1 MKRIALAVIS
11 ICLVIASVFGFFA
24 AAAGLE
30 DITGILRRSNLQND
44 DIRDSIA
51 LISERYDEIKDNG
64 GDKTAKNYAT
74 AVVTDKYGSS
84 KISAGQKQY
93 DEGKAQLDK
102 GQKEYDAA
110 KAQLDKGKAD
120 YAAAEKLIAEKEKEI
135 ADGEKQIA
143 DGEKQIADG
152 EKQLAKAKKQR
163 DEGQAKLD
171 EVTPI
176 YNKAKPYYD
185 KLHGTTGGNYTEAG
199 LNILLRSL
207 GYNKTVTELFNE
219 YDAAKQQLADADR
232 QIADAEL
239 QLEEGKQQLA
249 AGKEQLAAGKEQLAA
264 GKEQL
269 AAAKKQLDDGDAQL
283 AAGKAKLDD
292 GKAQLADAAEQL
304 AAGKRKMASNSAS
317 MANDLQNLEEMED
330 AQEIVDAGIK
340 ILLANDGIAEKVTD
354 REDYDEVLAAASAYV
369 EEEADSVQQEL
380 ALRQQLYSL
389 LRILAVI
396 GLVAGAIGILV
407 AFRPKLQTL
416 VAALVL
422 ACAAALSAAALNIY
436 GYVNDYRYFVYALE
450 DGSGNGSLQFAAMM
464 AILVAALLAVI
475 VCIVCTKAYKR
486 GVVPAGAAPAAV
498 KAAKPEKK
506 EKPRRVI
513 KTDEDDDDNGWGS
526 ADAAPAP
533 AAPAPAA
540 PAAEEK
546 VIRPEP
552 TAAPDEPTVVDGSTI
567 PSDLVARMQAQTKR
581 LNEETERMETEARR
595 KEEETRQQ
603 DFEAARREYEE
614 ALRKFEEARKN
625 SK

>member
-51 LISERYDEIKDNG
+51 LISERYAEIKDNG

-143 DGEKQIADG
+143 DGEKQ
-152 EKQLAKAKKQR
+152 LAKAKKQR

-185 KLHGTTGGNYTEAG
+185 KLHGTTGGNYTEVG

-239 QLEEGKQQLA
+239 QLEEGKQ
-249 AGKEQLAAGKEQLAA
+249 QLAAGKEQLAA

-422 ACAAALSAAALNIY
+422 ACAAAASAAALNIY

-533 AAPAPAA
+533 AAPA
-540 PAAEEK
+540 AEEK

>member
-143 DGEKQIADG
+143 DGEKQ
-152 EKQLAKAKKQR
+152 LAKAKKQR

-185 KLHGTTGGNYTEAG
+185 KLHGTTGGNYTEVG

-239 QLEEGKQQLA
+239 QLEEGKQ
-249 AGKEQLAAGKEQLAA
+249 QLAAGKEQLAA

-422 ACAAALSAAALNIY
+422 ACAAAASAAALNIY

-533 AAPAPAA
+533 AAPAV
-540 PAAEEK
+540 EEK

>member
-51 LISERYDEIKDNG
+51 LISERYDEIKDKG

-120 YAAAEKLIAEKEKEI
+120 YAAAEKLIAEKEQKI
-135 ADGEKQIA
+135 ADAEKQIA
-143 DGEKQIADG
+143 DGEKAIADG
-152 EKQLAKAKKQR
+152 EEQLDKAKKQR

-185 KLHGTTGGNYTEAG
+185 KLHGTTGGNYTEVG

-249 AGKEQLAAGKEQLAA
+249 DGKQQLADGKEQLAAGK
-264 GKEQL
+264 KQL

-304 AAGKRKMASNSAS
+304 AAGKRKMASNSAA

-396 GLVAGAIGILV
+396 GLVAGAVGIIV
-407 AFRPKLQTL
+407 AFRPKFPTL

-450 DGSGNGSLQFAAMM
+450 DGSGDGSLQFAAMM
-464 AILVAALLAVI
+464 AILVTALLAVI

-486 GVVPAGAAPAAV
+486 GVAPAAVPAGAAPAAV

-506 EKPRRVI
+506 EKPRRVK

-533 AAPAPAA
+533 AAPA
-540 PAAEEK
+540 AEEK

-552 TAAPDEPTVVDGSTI
+552 AAAPDEPTVVDSAI
-567 PSDLVARMQAQTKR
+567 PADLVARMQAQTKR
-581 LNEETERMETEARR
+581 LNEETERMEQEARR

>member
-51 LISERYDEIKDNG
+51 LISERYDEIKDKG

-120 YAAAEKLIAEKEKEI
+120 YAAAEKLIAEKEQKI
-135 ADGEKQIA
+135 ADAEKQIA
-143 DGEKQIADG
+143 DGEKAIADG
-152 EKQLAKAKKQR
+152 EEQLDKAKKQR

-185 KLHGTTGGNYTEAG
+185 KLHGTTGGNYTEVG
-199 LNILLRSL
+199 LNILLRSF

-249 AGKEQLAAGKEQLAA
+249 DGKQQLADGKEQLAAGK
-264 GKEQL
+264 KQL

-304 AAGKRKMASNSAS
+304 AAGKRKMASNSAA

-450 DGSGNGSLQFAAMM
+450 DGSGDGSLQFAAMM
-464 AILVAALLAVI
+464 AILVTALLAVI

-486 GVVPAGAAPAAV
+486 GVAPAAVPAGAAPAAV

-526 ADAAPAP
+526 AD

-581 LNEETERMETEARR
+581 LNEETERMEAEARR

>member
-30 DITGILRRSNLQND
+30 DITGIVRRSNLQND

-51 LISERYDEIKDNG
+51 LISERYDEIKDKG

-120 YAAAEKLIAEKEKEI
+120 YAAAEKLIAEKEQKI
-135 ADGEKQIA
+135 ADAEKQIA
-143 DGEKQIADG
+143 DGEKAIADG
-152 EKQLAKAKKQR
+152 EEQLDKAKKQR
-163 DEGQAKLD
+163 DKSQAKLD

-185 KLHGTTGGNYTEAG
+185 KLHGTTGGNYTEVG
-199 LNILLRSL
+199 LNILLRKL
-207 GYNKTVTELFNE
+207 GYDKTVTELFEE
-219 YDAAKQQLADADR
+219 YESAKQQLADADR

-249 AGKEQLAAGKEQLAA
+249 DGKEQLADGKEQLAAGK
-264 GKEQL
+264 KQL

-304 AAGKRKMASNSAS
+304 AAGKRKMASNSAA

-354 REDYDEVLAAASAYV
+354 RGDYDEVLAAASAYV

-533 AAPAPAA
+533 AAPA
-540 PAAEEK
+540 AEEK

-552 TAAPDEPTVVDGSTI
+552 TAAPDEPTVVDGCTI

-581 LNEETERMETEARR
+581 LNEETERMEAEARR

>member
-30 DITGILRRSNLQND
+30 DITDILRRSNLQND

-51 LISERYDEIKDNG
+51 LISKRYDEIKGNG
-64 GDKTAKNYAT
+64 GDKTAKNFAK

-143 DGEKQIADG
+143 DGEKQ
-152 EKQLAKAKKQR
+152 LAKAKKQR

-199 LNILLRSL
+199 LNIILRSM

-249 AGKEQLAAGKEQLAA
+249 DGKQQLAAGKEQLAA

-422 ACAAALSAAALNIY
+422 ACAAAASAAALNIY

-498 KAAKPEKK
+498 KAEKPEKK

-513 KTDEDDDDNGWGS
+513 KADEDDDDNGWGS
-526 ADAAPAP
+526 ADAAPAPAAPAP

-581 LNEETERMETEARR
+581 LNEETERMEAEARR

>member
-44 DIRDSIA
+44 DIRDSID
-51 LISERYDEIKDNG
+51 LISERYDEIKDKG

-120 YAAAEKLIAEKEKEI
+120 YAAAEKLIAEKEQE
-135 ADGEKQIA
+135 IA

-152 EKQLAKAKKQR
+152 EKQLAEAKKQR

-249 AGKEQLAAGKEQLAA
+249 DGKQQLADGKEQLAAGK
-264 GKEQL
+264 KQL

-304 AAGKRKMASNSAS
+304 AAGKRKMASNSAA

-354 REDYDEVLAAASAYV
+354 RGDYDEVLAAASAYV

-396 GLVAGAIGILV
+396 GLVAGAIGIIV
-407 AFRPKLQTL
+407 AFRPKFPTL
-416 VAALVL
+416 VAALVF

-450 DGSGNGSLQFAAMM
+450 DGSGDGSLQFAAMM

-486 GVVPAGAAPAAV
+486 GVAPAAVPAGAAPAAV

-506 EKPRRVI
+506 EKTRRVK

-533 AAPAPAA
+533 AAPA
-540 PAAEEK
+540 AEEK

-552 TAAPDEPTVVDGSTI
+552 AAAPDEPTVVDSAI
-567 PSDLVARMQAQTKR
+567 PADLVARMQAQTKR
-581 LNEETERMETEARR
+581 LNEETERMEAEVRR

>member
-51 LISERYDEIKDNG
+51 LISERYVEIKDKG

-120 YAAAEKLIAEKEKEI
+120 YAAAEKLIAEKEQEI
-135 ADGEKQIA
+135 ADAEKQIA
-143 DGEKQIADG
+143 DGEKAIADG
-152 EKQLAKAKKQR
+152 EKQLAEAKKQR

-207 GYNKTVTELFNE
+207 GYKKTVTELFNE

-249 AGKEQLAAGKEQLAA
+249 DGKQQLAAGKEQLAA
-264 GKEQL
+264 GKKQL

-304 AAGKRKMASNSAS
+304 AAGKRKMASNSAA

-354 REDYDEVLAAASAYV
+354 RGDYDEVLAAASAYV

-396 GLVAGAIGILV
+396 GLVAGAVGIIV
-407 AFRPKLQTL
+407 AFRPKFPTL

-450 DGSGNGSLQFAAMM
+450 DGSGDGSLQFAAMM
-464 AILVAALLAVI
+464 AILVTALLAVI

-486 GVVPAGAAPAAV
+486 GVAPAAVPAGAAPAAV

-506 EKPRRVI
+506 EKPRRVK

-533 AAPAPAA
+533 AA
-540 PAAEEK
+540 EEK

-552 TAAPDEPTVVDGSTI
+552 AAAPDEPTVVDSAI
-567 PSDLVARMQAQTKR
+567 PADLVARMQAQTMR
-581 LNEETERMETEARR
+581 LNEETERMEQEAHR

>member
-51 LISERYDEIKDNG
+51 LISERYDEIKDKG

-120 YAAAEKLIAEKEKEI
+120 YAAAEKLIAEKEQEI
-135 ADGEKQIA
+135 ADA
-143 DGEKQIADG
+143 EKQIADG
-152 EKQLAKAKKQR
+152 EKQLADGEKQLAEAKKQR

-185 KLHGTTGGNYTEAG
+185 KLHGTTGGNYTEVG

-249 AGKEQLAAGKEQLAA
+249 DGKQQLAAGKEQLAA
-264 GKEQL
+264 GKQQL

-354 REDYDEVLAAASAYV
+354 RGDYDEVLAAASAYV

-396 GLVAGAIGILV
+396 GLVAGAVGIIV
-407 AFRPKLQTL
+407 AFRPKFPTL
-416 VAALVL
+416 VAALVF

-450 DGSGNGSLQFAAMM
+450 DGSGDGSLQFAAMM

-486 GVVPAGAAPAAV
+486 GVAPAAVPAGAAPAAV

-506 EKPRRVI
+506 EKPRRVR

-526 ADAAPAP
+526 DAPAP
-533 AAPAPAA
+533 AAPI
-540 PAAEEK
+540 AEEK

-552 TAAPDEPTVVDGSTI
+552 AAAPDEPTVADGSTI
-567 PSDLVARMQAQTKR
+567 PADLVARMQAQTKR
-581 LNEETERMETEARR
+581 LNEETQRMEQEARR

>member
-143 DGEKQIADG
+143 DGEKQ
-152 EKQLAKAKKQR
+152 LAKAKKQR

-185 KLHGTTGGNYTEAG
+185 KLHGTTGGNYTEVG

-239 QLEEGKQQLA
+239 QLEEGKQ
-249 AGKEQLAAGKEQLAA
+249 QLAAGKEQLAA

-422 ACAAALSAAALNIY
+422 ACAAAASAAALNIY

-533 AAPAPAA
+533 AAPA
-540 PAAEEK
+540 AEEK

-581 LNEETERMETEARR
+581 LNEETERMEAEARR

>member
-143 DGEKQIADG
+143 DGEKQ
-152 EKQLAKAKKQR
+152 LAKAKKQR

-185 KLHGTTGGNYTEAG
+185 KLHGTTGGNYTEVG

-239 QLEEGKQQLA
+239 QLEEGKQ
-249 AGKEQLAAGKEQLAA
+249 QLAAGKEQLAA

-340 ILLANDGIAEKVTD
+340 ILLANDGIAEKVTN

-422 ACAAALSAAALNIY
+422 ACAAAASAAALNIY

-533 AAPAPAA
+533 AAPAV
-540 PAAEEK
+540 EEK

>member
-11 ICLVIASVFGFFA
+11 ICLVVASVFGFFA
-24 AAAGLE
+24 AVAGLE

-51 LISERYDEIKDNG
+51 LISERYDEIKDKG

-120 YAAAEKLIAEKEKEI
+120 YAAAEKLIAEKEQKI
-135 ADGEKQIA
+135 ADAEKQIA
-143 DGEKQIADG
+143 DGEKAIADG
-152 EKQLAKAKKQR
+152 EEQLDKAKKQR
-163 DEGQAKLD
+163 DKSQADLD

-207 GYNKTVTELFNE
+207 GYDKTVTELFEE
-219 YDAAKQQLADADR
+219 YESAKQQLADADR

-249 AGKEQLAAGKEQLAA
+249 DGKQQLADGKEQLAAGK
-264 GKEQL
+264 KQL

-304 AAGKRKMASNSAS
+304 AAGKRKMASNSAA

-552 TAAPDEPTVVDGSTI
+552 AAAPDEPTVVDSAI
-567 PSDLVARMQAQTKR
+567 PADLVARMQAQTKR
-581 LNEETERMETEARR
+581 LNEETERMEQEARR

>member
-51 LISERYDEIKDNG
+51 LISERYDEIKDKG

-120 YAAAEKLIAEKEKEI
+120 YAAAEKLIAEKEQE
-135 ADGEKQIA
+135 IA

-152 EKQLAKAKKQR
+152 EKQLAEAKKQR

-249 AGKEQLAAGKEQLAA
+249 DGKQQLADGKEQLAAGK
-264 GKEQL
+264 KQL

-304 AAGKRKMASNSAS
+304 AAGKRKMASNSAA

-354 REDYDEVLAAASAYV
+354 RGDYDEVLAAASAYV

-396 GLVAGAIGILV
+396 GLVAGAIGIIV
-407 AFRPKLQTL
+407 AFRPKFPTL
-416 VAALVL
+416 VAALVF

-450 DGSGNGSLQFAAMM
+450 DGSGDGSLQFAAMM

-486 GVVPAGAAPAAV
+486 GVAPAAVPAGAAPAAV

-506 EKPRRVI
+506 EKTRRVK

-533 AAPAPAA
+533 AAPA
-540 PAAEEK
+540 AEEK

-552 TAAPDEPTVVDGSTI
+552 AAAPDEPTVVDSAI
-567 PSDLVARMQAQTKR
+567 PADLVARMQAQTKR
-581 LNEETERMETEARR
+581 LNEETERMEAEVRR

>member
-143 DGEKQIADG
+143 DGEKQ
-152 EKQLAKAKKQR
+152 LAKAKKQR

-185 KLHGTTGGNYTEAG
+185 KLHGTTGGNYTEVG

-239 QLEEGKQQLA
+239 QLEEGKQ
-249 AGKEQLAAGKEQLAA
+249 QLAAGKEQLAA

-422 ACAAALSAAALNIY
+422 ACAAAASAAALNIY

-533 AAPAPAA
+533 AAPA
-540 PAAEEK
+540 AEEK

>member
-51 LISERYDEIKDNG
+51 LISERYDEIKDKG

-120 YAAAEKLIAEKEKEI
+120 YAAAEKLIAEKEQEI
-135 ADGEKQIA
+135 ADAEKQIA
-143 DGEKQIADG
+143 DGEKAIADG
-152 EKQLAKAKKQR
+152 EKQLAEAKKQR

-199 LNILLRSL
+199 LNILLRKL

-219 YDAAKQQLADADR
+219 YDAAKQQLAD
-232 QIADAEL
+232 
-239 QLEEGKQQLA
+239 GKQQLA
-249 AGKEQLAAGKEQLAA
+249 DGKEQLAAGK
-264 GKEQL
+264 KQL

-304 AAGKRKMASNSAS
+304 AAGKRKMASNSAA
-317 MANDLQNLEEMED
+317 MANDLQNLEEMGD

-407 AFRPKLQTL
+407 AFRPKFPTL

-450 DGSGNGSLQFAAMM
+450 DGSGDGSLQFAAMM

-486 GVVPAGAAPAAV
+486 GVAPAAVPAGAAPAAV

-506 EKPRRVI
+506 EKPRRVK

-526 ADAAPAP
+526 AD

-552 TAAPDEPTVVDGSTI
+552 TAAPDEPTVVDSAI
-567 PSDLVARMQAQTKR
+567 PADLVARMQAQTMR
-581 LNEETERMETEARR
+581 LNEETERMEQEARR

>member
-51 LISERYDEIKDNG
+51 LISERYDEIKDKG

-120 YAAAEKLIAEKEKEI
+120 YAAAEKLIAEKEQKI
-135 ADGEKQIA
+135 ADAEKQIA
-143 DGEKQIADG
+143 DGEKAIADG
-152 EKQLAKAKKQR
+152 EEQLDKAKKQR

-185 KLHGTTGGNYTEAG
+185 KLHGTTGGNYTEVG

-249 AGKEQLAAGKEQLAA
+249 DGKQQLADGKEQLAAGK
-264 GKEQL
+264 KQL

-304 AAGKRKMASNSAS
+304 AAGKRKMASNSAA

-533 AAPAPAA
+533 AAPA
-540 PAAEEK
+540 AEEK

-581 LNEETERMETEARR
+581 LNEETERMEAEARR

>member
-44 DIRDSIA
+44 DIRDSIE
-51 LISERYDEIKDNG
+51 LISKRYAEIKGNG
-64 GDKTAKNYAT
+64 GDKTAKNFAK

-171 EVTPI
+171 EITPI

-185 KLHGTTGGNYTEAG
+185 KLHGTTGGNYTEVG

-249 AGKEQLAAGKEQLAA
+249 DGKQQLAAGKEQLAA

-498 KAAKPEKK
+498 KAAKSEKK

-526 ADAAPAP
+526 AD

-581 LNEETERMETEARR
+581 LNEETERMEAEARR

>member
-93 DEGKAQLDK
+93 DQGKAQLDK

-185 KLHGTTGGNYTEAG
+185 KLHGTTGGNYTEVG

-269 AAAKKQLDDGDAQL
+269 AAAKKQLDDGDTQL

-416 VAALVL
+416 VVALVL

-450 DGSGNGSLQFAAMM
+450 DGSGDGSLQFAAMM

-498 KAAKPEKK
+498 KAAKSEKK
-506 EKPRRVI
+506 EKPRRVK

-526 ADAAPAP
+526 AD

-552 TAAPDEPTVVDGSTI
+552 TAAPDEPTVVDGAI
-567 PSDLVARMQAQTKR
+567 PADLVARMQAQTKR
-581 LNEETERMETEARR
+581 LNEETERMEQEARR

>member
-51 LISERYDEIKDNG
+51 LISERYAEIKDNG

-120 YAAAEKLIAEKEKEI
+120 YAAAEKLIAEKEKE
-135 ADGEKQIA
+135 IA

-249 AGKEQLAAGKEQLAA
+249 DGKEQLAA

-422 ACAAALSAAALNIY
+422 ACAAAASAAALNIY

-533 AAPAPAA
+533 AAPA
-540 PAAEEK
+540 AEEK

>member
-64 GDKTAKNYAT
+64 GDKAAKNYAT

-143 DGEKQIADG
+143 DGEKQ
-152 EKQLAKAKKQR
+152 LAKAKKQR

-185 KLHGTTGGNYTEAG
+185 KLHGTTGGNYTEVG

-264 GKEQL
+264 
-269 AAAKKQLDDGDAQL
+269 AKKQLDNGDAQL

-422 ACAAALSAAALNIY
+422 ACAAAASAAALNIY

-533 AAPAPAA
+533 AAPA
-540 PAAEEK
+540 AEEK

>member
-30 DITGILRRSNLQND
+30 DITGIVRRSNLQND

-51 LISERYDEIKDNG
+51 LISERYDEIKDKG

-120 YAAAEKLIAEKEKEI
+120 YAAAEKLIAEKEQEI
-135 ADGEKQIA
+135 ADAEKQIA
-143 DGEKQIADG
+143 DGEKAIADG
-152 EKQLAKAKKQR
+152 EKQLAEAKKQR

-199 LNILLRSL
+199 LNILLRKL

-249 AGKEQLAAGKEQLAA
+249 DGKQQLADGKEQLAAGK
-264 GKEQL
+264 KQL

-304 AAGKRKMASNSAS
+304 AAGKRKMASNSAA

-354 REDYDEVLAAASAYV
+354 RGDYDEVLAAASAYV

-396 GLVAGAIGILV
+396 GLVAGAIGIIV
-407 AFRPKLQTL
+407 AFRPKFPML

-450 DGSGNGSLQFAAMM
+450 DGSGDGSLQFAAMM

-486 GVVPAGAAPAAV
+486 GVAPAAVPAGAAPAAV

-506 EKPRRVI
+506 EKPRRVK

-533 AAPAPAA
+533 AAPA
-540 PAAEEK
+540 AEEK

-552 TAAPDEPTVVDGSTI
+552 AAAPDEPTVVDSAI
-567 PSDLVARMQAQTKR
+567 PADLVARMQAQTKR
-581 LNEETERMETEARR
+581 LNEETERMEQEARR

>member
-249 AGKEQLAAGKEQLAA
+249 DGKQQLAAGKEQLAA

-354 REDYDEVLAAASAYV
+354 REDYDEVIAAASAYV

-422 ACAAALSAAALNIY
+422 ACAAAVSAAALNIY

-498 KAAKPEKK
+498 KAEKPEKK

-513 KTDEDDDDNGWGS
+513 KADEDDDDNGWGS

-533 AAPAPAA
+533 AAPAV
-540 PAAEEK
+540 EEK

>member
-51 LISERYDEIKDNG
+51 LISERYDEIKDKG

-120 YAAAEKLIAEKEKEI
+120 YAAAEKLIAEKEQEI
-135 ADGEKQIA
+135 ADAEKQIA
-143 DGEKQIADG
+143 DGEKAIADG
-152 EKQLAKAKKQR
+152 EKQLAEAKKQR

-185 KLHGTTGGNYTEAG
+185 KLHGTTGGNYTEVG

-249 AGKEQLAAGKEQLAA
+249 DGKQQLAAGKEQLAA
-264 GKEQL
+264 GKQQL

-354 REDYDEVLAAASAYV
+354 RGDYDEVLAAASAYV

-396 GLVAGAIGILV
+396 GLVAGAVGIIV
-407 AFRPKLQTL
+407 AFRPKFPTL
-416 VAALVL
+416 VAALVF

-450 DGSGNGSLQFAAMM
+450 DGSGDGSLQFAAMM

-486 GVVPAGAAPAAV
+486 GVAPAAVPAGAAPAAV

-506 EKPRRVI
+506 EKPRRVK

-533 AAPAPAA
+533 AAPA
-540 PAAEEK
+540 AEEK

-552 TAAPDEPTVVDGSTI
+552 AAAPDEPTVVDSAI
-567 PSDLVARMQAQTKR
+567 PADLVARMQAQTKR
-581 LNEETERMETEARR
+581 LNEETERMEQEARR